1 MNQRPRGRR
10 LASNLVRLIESLRP
24 DIEKQTGLPVK
35 SFNYSNTKPLGTTP
49 ATQAPA
55 SVQTPR

>member
-1 MNQRPRGRR
+1 
-10 LASNLVRLIESLRP
+10 VRLIESLRP